1 VLGETLAKLNR
12 LSRNII
18 VSLIL
23 GTLVGIFLPGISPY
37 VSWMG
42 LAFKLSLQMI
52 VMPIVLTSI
61 LCGLESVGDVRMLRG
76 LGKRAVLYFFSTTI
90 IAIMVGLVLVT
101 TLKPGIRSPSV
112 EIVQAINGIKGSS
125 KTEVCEKIHHALTV
139 LGKFSDTKERTAS
152 IINHINLIASKTD
165 TVDELKK
172 ATLHYLG
179 ALELRSK
186 LMKDTSVA
194 VMPPLSFQ
202 GFVEEQLHNALI
214 NPFEALAK
222 QQVLAVIIFTLL
234 FGAAMTTIGPLGM
247 RFFEMNRAINQAITK
262 LIDLIMKAAPFGVF
276 GLLVSVISATGPT
289 VFRELSLYAL
299 CVILG
304 LMFHLFIVLPGLN
317 YFFTKQRPFD
327 FLKKLRP
334 ALVVAFSTSSSN
346 ATLPITMQT
355 MEENFNIDKRVSRF
369 ILPLGATVNMD
380 GTALYEAVA
389 AVFIAQLYGVTLG
402 LSSQI
407 IIAITAAFAAIGTAG
422 IPAAGTVTMA
432 LILSA
437 VGLPIEGVG
446 LLFALDR
453 PLDMCRTVVNV
464 AGDAAGC
471 TILNNYF
478 KNETPEKPSENYS
491 SLQVP
496 AP

>member
-1 VLGETLAKLNR
+1 MAP
-12 LSRNII
+12 
-18 VSLIL
+18 
-23 GTLVGIFLPGISPY
+23 F

-61 LCGLESVGDVRMLRG
+61 LCGLESIGDIRMLKG
-76 LGKRAVLYFFSTTI
+76 LGKRAILYYFSTTLV
-90 IAIMVGLVLVT
+90 AIVVGLFLVT
-101 TLKPGIRSPSV
+101 TIEPGVRPPSDAAAKLV
-112 EIVQAINGIKGSS
+112 HQANGKTLSENAEQIKG
-125 KTEVCEKIHHALTV
+125 ALLSWERLAGKNEQLMASQNHVDYLAAHTGTV
-139 LGKFSDTKERTAS
+139 EEFKKET
-152 IINHINLIASKTD
+152 
-165 TVDELKK
+165 LK
-172 ATLHYLG
+172 YLG
-179 ALELRSK
+179 SLELRSK
-186 LMKDTSVA
+186 LPTTETTATISS
-194 VMPPLSFQ
+194 PPSFQ
-202 GFVEEQLHNALI
+202 AFFEDQLRNALI

-222 QQVLAVIIFTLL
+222 QQVLAVIVFTVL
-234 FGAAMTTIGPLGM
+234 FGAAMTTIGPLGV
-247 RFFEMNRAINQAITK
+247 RFFEFNRAVNLATIK
-262 LIDLIMKAAPFGVF
+262 LIGLIMRFAPFGVF
-276 GLLVSVISATGPT
+276 GLLVSVISATGPE

-299 CVILG
+299 CVVVG
-304 LMFHLFIVLPGLN
+304 LMFHLFVFLPGLN
-317 YFFTKQRPFD
+317 YLFTKQSPWD

-334 ALVVAFSTSSSN
+334 ALLVAFSTSSSN
-346 ATLPITMQT
+346 ATLPVTIQT
-355 MEENFNIDKRVSRF
+355 MEENFKIDQRISRF
-369 ILPLGATVNMD
+369 VLPLGATVNMD

-407 IIAITAAFAAIGTAG
+407 IIAVTAAFAAIGTAG

-471 TILNNYF
+471 TILNGYF
-478 KNETPEKPSENYS
+478 ADKKGQTKADTSSEKYGELAS
-491 SLQVP
+491 
-496 AP
+496 